1 MTAGPCPSPSL
12 VEYTK
17 EVLLEIWR
25 NRPDLAD
32 SCMRSIV
39 DKSQPANP
47 LTFHAAAE
55 VCEIYLLN
63 VWWSSDP
70 SERHEAKYAK
80 TCLSSM
86 SFLLS
91 AVDHWI
97 AQVPPYTLH
106 TTPYTLHTTQYTLHT
121 TQYTKNTT
129 PWTKYAKAFSLSLG
143 KIGIHSLA
151 KSPNSSSDTKQFFP
165 CLRGLLLGLT
175 LRRGLNWRLA
185 RQPWKRYRLNL
196 IPS

>member
-1 MTAGPCPSPSL
+1 VQNHAHGEASSCSIAHSPISVQKDVSHAHLGPCPRPNSRCDQKELADTLIKNMTAGPCPSPSL

-32 SCMRSIV
+32 ACMRSIM
-39 DKSQPANP
+39 DKSQPGNP

-80 TCLSSM
+80 TCLTTM

-91 AVDHWI
+91 AVDYWI
-97 AQVPPYTLH
+97 AQVLP
-106 TTPYTLHTTQYTLHT
+106 TPYTLH
-121 TQYTKNTT
+121 
-129 PWTKYAKAFSLSLG
+129 PG
-143 KIGIHSLA
+143 
-151 KSPNSSSDTKQFFP
+151 P
-165 CLRGLLLGLT
+165 
-175 LRRGLNWRLA
+175 
-185 RQPWKRYRLNL
+185 
-196 IPS
+196 